1 MDEDQAQP
9 TPVVDDAPPQAG
21 TAEPTPA
28 VDTDAA
34 KWRKE
39 LEDARKEAA
48 KYRTERKALEAK
60 LATFEAQQ
68 KAAEDAKLSDLE
80 KAQRAADE
88 AAAKLAALEA
98 ERATLAER
106 TRLLAT
112 QNAFL
117 GVASKAG
124 IGYADAAWKLL
135 DAERVA
141 YDDNGNPTNLDALA
155 KELVKA
161 YPFLAAT
168 AAPAT
173 SAANPSKGAGEA
185 GPQERA
191 AEIDRMLYGRP
202 QSIFDPS
209 NARRLGGGVVTKK
222 E

>member
-28 VDTDAA
+28 VDTETA

-68 KAAEDAKLSDLE
+68 KAADEAKLSDLE
-80 KAQRAADE
+80 RAQKAAEETAQR
-88 AAAKLAALEA
+88 LAALEA

-106 TRLLAT
+106 TRLLMT

-117 GVASKAG
+117 GVAGKAG

-135 DAERVA
+135 DAGKVE

-155 KELVKA
+155 KELAKE
-161 YPFLAAT
+161 YPFLRAN

-173 SAANPSKGAGEA
+173 SAGNPSKSGEA
-185 GPQERA
+185 SPQEREA
-191 AEIDRMLYGRP
+191 AIRARLYGAP
-202 QSIFDPS
+202 DNFLNPTT
-209 NARRLGGGVVTKK
+209 ARGLGGGVYTTK